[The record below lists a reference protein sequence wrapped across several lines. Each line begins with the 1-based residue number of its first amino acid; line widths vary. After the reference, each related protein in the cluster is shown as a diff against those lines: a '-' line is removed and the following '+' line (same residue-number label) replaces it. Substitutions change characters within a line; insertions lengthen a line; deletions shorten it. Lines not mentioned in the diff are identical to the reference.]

1 MPKFELSYF
10 SSNFNVLICKM
21 HIFMSQG
28 RKFAIFFF
36 LCQGVK
42 SGQYSEILHTTER
55 LENHFTILSI

>member
-1 MPKFELSYF
+1 
-10 SSNFNVLICKM
+10 
-21 HIFMSQG
+21 MSQG

-55 LENHFTILSI
+55 LENILQISTLKLDEK